1 VSWTSEELTRIGDAD
16 ELQITSVR
24 KDGTLRPYVT
34 IWMVRSGDD
43 LYVRSARRPAGGWF
57 RHALSSGT
65 GRIRA
70 AGVERDV
77 SFEIA
82 DPPGLDEAYH
92 AKYDKYP
99 AAYVDPVVGPAAAG
113 VTLRLVAG

>member
-1 VSWTSEELTRIGDAD
+1 
-16 ELQITSVR
+16 
-24 KDGTLRPYVT
+24 
-34 IWMVRSGDD
+34 
-43 LYVRSARRPAGGWF
+43 
-57 RHALSSGT
+57 
-65 GRIRA
+65 
-70 AGVERDV
+70 V